1 MNGATIDKY
10 IELPSVNQQ
19 LEQLQQ
25 ITHLMQFQMRM
36 PVNQFQTKEEA
47 YESAGC
53 DHRAP
58 AYLF

>member
-1 MNGATIDKY
+1 MNGATIDKN
-10 IELPSVNQQ
+10 IEWPSVNQH

-25 ITHLMQFQMRM
+25 ITRLMQFQMRM
-36 PVNQFQTKEEA
+36 PVNQIQTKEEA